1 MMKIDRVIY
10 CLNDNPTYTGFWNVF
25 SRVWKLKYDIQPT
38 LIYVGDSEE
47 IQKNELSDEYGD
59 IVCLP
64 VVDEVVVDP
73 NLDWSVTWGLF
84 YGASLFKDDVC
95 ITSGI
100 DQLPLTDKFF
110 KFLENSEISNDAYVV
125 GLAGAYLDLPDI
137 HPSSYHVARGDVY
150 KRIFGID
157 DDWSVE
163 VKKVFSHRF
172 KYHRLPENFWALDE
186 AYSSEIINTCGSE
199 IVLFNMF
206 HDYFNPHRLNRSS
219 NLNYNKAAL
228 QAGEYSEL
236 HSVRPYE
243 DYKEYI
249 DTLISDLMEGLDK

>member
-1 MMKIDRVIY
+1 MKINRAIF
-10 CLNDNPTYTGFWNVF
+10 CLNDNPLYVGFWNAF

-47 IQKNELSDEYGD
+47 IQYNELSDEYGD

-64 VVDEVVVDP
+64 VIDEVVVDR
-73 NLDWSVTWGLF
+73 NMDWSVTWGLF

-100 DQLPLTDKFF
+100 DQLPLSDRFF
-110 KFLENSEISNDAYVV
+110 KFLEHSEISDDAYVV

-137 HPSSYHVARGDVY
+137 YPSSYHIARGDVY
-150 KRIFGID
+150 KQIFDID
-157 DDWSVE
+157 DDWSTE
-163 VKKVFSHRF
+163 VKKVFSRRLE
-172 KYHRLPENFWALDE
+172 YPRLPENFWALDE
-186 AYSSEIINTCGSE
+186 AYSSDVINNSNDN
-199 IVLFNMF
+199 ILFMNMF
-206 HDYFNPHRLNRSS
+206 HDYFRPRRLDRGG
-219 NLNYNKAAL
+219 NLNYNKVSL

-243 DYKEYI
+243 EYKEYI
-249 DTLISDLMEGLDK
+249 DKLIFDLMEN